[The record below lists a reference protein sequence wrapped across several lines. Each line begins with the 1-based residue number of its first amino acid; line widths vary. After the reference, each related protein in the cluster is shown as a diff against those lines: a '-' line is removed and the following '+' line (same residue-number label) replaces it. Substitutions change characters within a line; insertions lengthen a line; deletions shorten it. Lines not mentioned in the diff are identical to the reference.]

1 MVCSNH
7 LKLSLAGVDEPL
19 RACRQFAGLRLFPV
33 AQLNE
38 IQERRLDLL
47 DGITDAAPEPTA
59 AQRPEEAL
67 YSVHSRARSRREVE
81 DPAEDAQ
88 GSEQGCSS
96 LPLTT
101 ARICIPSN
109 FANSIRCNYRTKMG
123 AGDANQS
130 RPRRS
135 EASRWSWLLHLGSN
149 MIDTSGK
156 SFIII

>member
-1 MVCSNH
+1 MSRSGLAVH
-7 LKLSLAGVDEPL
+7 LQTFAYFPL
-19 RACRQFAGLRLFPV
+19 RRSMKSRIDVSTCSMESRTP
-33 AQLNE
+33 
-38 IQERRLDLL
+38 RRSRR
-47 DGITDAAPEPTA
+47 
-59 AQRPEEAL
+59 RPNVPKKPL
-67 YSVHSRARSRREVE
+67 YSIHSRARSRREVE

-88 GSEQGCSS
+88 GSEQDCRS

-101 ARICIPSN
+101 ARSCIQSN
-109 FANSIRCNYRTKMG
+109 FANSIRRNYWTKMG

-130 RPRRS
+130 RPRRP